1 MAIRVYAG
9 INREKK
15 LKDIKDLRK
24 EIDELD
30 KSVVELL
37 NKRAGLAVEIGNV
50 KSKSGKEV
58 YDPKREAEVIEK
70 LKKANSLLPEKAL
83 LSIFREVISASR
95 SLEKRDV
102 IAYLGPEG
110 TFTHEAAIS
119 IFGSSVD
126 FVPVPDFESVFNE
139 VEKGNADYGV
149 IPVENS
155 IEGSVNLSLD
165 LLAASSLYICG
176 EKTIPANQN
185 LLSNCKKISEIK
197 KLYSHTQPLGQCRKF
212 LSKNLPGVEIKE
224 AASTAAAAKLASKG
238 KNSAALA
245 SLTAGEIY
253 GLRTLKKSVQ
263 DFANNMTRF
272 VVLSKRPAPNPD
284 GSVKAKTSL
293 AITLKNKPGE
303 LFSLLGHFEGKKINL
318 TKIVS
323 RPIPDSNW
331 GYLFYIDFEGHR
343 DDRAIAGVLDKLMAM
358 SQSLKV
364 LGSYPME
371 PEKS

>member
-1 MAIRVYAG
+1 MT
-9 INREKK
+9 
-15 LKDIKDLRK
+15 LKDIKELRK

-30 KSVVELL
+30 RSIVELL
-37 NKRAGLAVEIGNV
+37 NKRAGLAVEIGSL
-50 KSKSGKEV
+50 KSQSGKEV

-70 LKKANSLLPEKAL
+70 LKKANSLLPEASL

-95 SLEKRDV
+95 SLEKRDA

-110 TFTHEAAIS
+110 TFTHEAALS
-119 IFGSSVD
+119 VFGSSVE
-126 FVPVPDFESVFNE
+126 FLPSPDFESVFGE
-139 VEKGNADYGV
+139 VENGNADYGV

-165 LLAASSLYICG
+165 LLAASSLYICA
-176 EKTIPANQN
+176 EKTIAANQN
-185 LLSNCKKISEIK
+185 LLSNCKNIKEIK

-212 LSKNLPGVEIKE
+212 LNKNLPGVEIKE
-224 AASTAAAAKLASKG
+224 AASTAAAAKLAAKG

-245 SLTAGEIY
+245 SLTAGRIY
-253 GLRTLKKSVQ
+253 GLRVVKKSVQ

-284 GSVKAKTSL
+284 GSVKTKTSI
-293 AITLKNKPGE
+293 AITLKNEPGE
-303 LFSLLGHFEGKKINL
+303 LFSLLGHFEGGKINL

-323 RPIPDSNW
+323 RPIPGSNW

-343 DDRAIAGVLDKLMAM
+343 DDPAITGVLEKLTAM
-358 SQSLKV
+358 SQSLKI

-371 PEKS
+371 PAKSS